1 MATLLSDSF
10 IDLTI
15 KSGLSLVSFP
25 TRLPPKGERAANE
38 IDIGFT
44 NAPIIGE
51 LMERTTR
58 DPNLPRWEVVDLSHL
73 SKIAKERILNQYKI
87 KKEDLVV
94 PYGWVDWAFVTRGF
108 WITPGCM

>member
-15 KSGLSLVSFP
+15 KSGLYLVSFP

-87 KKEDLVV
+87 KKEDVIEPIGWIKWELV
-94 PYGWVDWAFVTRGF
+94 GCGF
-108 WITPGCM
+108 WITRGCM